1 MPSQIKVDEIK
12 NVAGQYKIKTDTFEG
27 QSTANNMTINSGN
40 ITLKGEGTA
49 TTNLQKGL
57 AKAWFAQMSA
67 SGQSVNGDSLNY
79 SSYTDPGT
87 GRSQVTVT
95 NAMAASNCCVV
106 GSSHIYDYG
115 HYQVSTTE
123 FIYASVNSGG
133 TYTDNTTHGL
143 VFGDLA

>member
-1 MPSQIKVDEIK
+1 MSTIVGTNIEVTNIKYDSDTTAMILSS
-12 NVAGQYKIKTDTFEG
+12 AGGGAATVPEG
-27 QSTANNMTINSGN
+27 I
-40 ITLKGEGTA
+40 
-49 TTNLQKGL
+49 

-67 SGQSVNGDSLNY
+67 SGQSVNGDTLNY

-87 GRSQVTVT
+87 GRSQVTV
-95 NAMAASNCCVV
+95 ASVMAALNCCVV

-115 HYQVSTTE
+115 HYQVSTSE
-123 FIYASVNSGG
+123 FIFASVNSGG

>member
-1 MPSQIKVDEIK
+1 MSTIVGTNIEVTNIKYDSETTAMIVSS
-12 NVAGQYKIKTDTFEG
+12 AGGGAATVPEG
-27 QSTANNMTINSGN
+27 I
-40 ITLKGEGTA
+40 
-49 TTNLQKGL
+49 

-67 SGQSVNGDSLNY
+67 SGQSVNGDTLNY

-95 NAMAASNCCVV
+95 NAMAAVNCCVV

-123 FIYASVNSGG
+123 FIFASVNSGG
-133 TYTDNTTHGL
+133 TYTDNTTHGI

>member
-1 MPSQIKVDEIK
+1 MSTIVGTNIEVTNIKYDSDTTAMIVSS
-12 NVAGQYKIKTDTFEG
+12 AGGGAATVPEG
-27 QSTANNMTINSGN
+27 I
-40 ITLKGEGTA
+40 
-49 TTNLQKGL
+49 

-67 SGQSVNGDSLNY
+67 SGQSVNGDTLNY

-87 GRSQVTVT
+87 GRSQITV
-95 NAMAASNCCVV
+95 ASVMAATNCCVV

-115 HYQVSTTE
+115 HYQVSTSE
-123 FIYASVNSGG
+123 FIFASVNSGG

>member
-1 MPSQIKVDEIK
+1 MSTIVGTNIEVTNIKYDSDTTAMIVSS
-12 NVAGQYKIKTDTFEG
+12 AGGGAATVPEG
-27 QSTANNMTINSGN
+27 I
-40 ITLKGEGTA
+40 
-49 TTNLQKGL
+49 

-67 SGQSVNGDSLNY
+67 SGQSVNGDTLNY

-95 NAMAASNCCVV
+95 NAMAAVNCCVV

-123 FIYASVNSGG
+123 FIFASVNSGG

-143 VFGDLA
+143 VLGDLA

>member
-1 MPSQIKVDEIK
+1 MSTIVGTNIEVTNIKYDSDTTAMIVSS
-12 NVAGQYKIKTDTFEG
+12 AGGGAATVPEG
-27 QSTANNMTINSGN
+27 I
-40 ITLKGEGTA
+40 
-49 TTNLQKGL
+49 

-67 SGQSVNGDSLNY
+67 SGQSVNGDTLNY

-95 NAMAASNCCVV
+95 NAMAAVNCCVV

-115 HYQVSTTE
+115 HYQVSTSE
-123 FIYASVNSGG
+123 FIFASVNSGG
-133 TYTDNTTHGL
+133 TYTDNTTHGI

>member
-1 MPSQIKVDEIK
+1 MSTIVGTNIEVTNIKYDSDTTAMIVSS
-12 NVAGQYKIKTDTFEG
+12 AGGGAATVPEG
-27 QSTANNMTINSGN
+27 I
-40 ITLKGEGTA
+40 
-49 TTNLQKGL
+49 

-67 SGQSVNGDSLNY
+67 SGQSVNGDTLNY

-95 NAMAASNCCVV
+95 NAMAAVNCCVV

-123 FIYASVNSGG
+123 FIFASVNSGG
-133 TYTDNTTHGL
+133 TYTDNTTHGI

>member
-1 MPSQIKVDEIK
+1 MSTIVGTNIEVTNIKYDSDTTAMIVSS
-12 NVAGQYKIKTDTFEG
+12 AGGGAATVPEG
-27 QSTANNMTINSGN
+27 I
-40 ITLKGEGTA
+40 
-49 TTNLQKGL
+49 

-67 SGQSVNGDSLNY
+67 SGQSVNGDTLNY

-95 NAMAASNCCVV
+95 NAMAAVNCCVV

-123 FIYASVNSGG
+123 FIFASVNSGG

>member
-1 MPSQIKVDEIK
+1 MIVSS
-12 NVAGQYKIKTDTFEG
+12 AGGGAATVPEG
-27 QSTANNMTINSGN
+27 I
-40 ITLKGEGTA
+40 
-49 TTNLQKGL
+49 

-67 SGQSVNGDSLNY
+67 SGQSVNGDTLNY

-95 NAMAASNCCVV
+95 NPMAASNCCVV

-123 FIYASVNSGG
+123 FIFASVNSGG
-133 TYTDNTTHGL
+133 TYTDNTTHGI